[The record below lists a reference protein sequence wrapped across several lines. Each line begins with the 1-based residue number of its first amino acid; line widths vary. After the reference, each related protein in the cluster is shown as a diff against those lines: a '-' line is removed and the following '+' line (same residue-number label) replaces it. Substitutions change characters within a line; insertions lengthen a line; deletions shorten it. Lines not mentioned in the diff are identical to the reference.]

1 MFAPKTTTGKKMK
14 IITTL
19 LTGLTLSAAVMAQ
32 AADSVKVGFVYVG
45 PTGDAG
51 WTYSHDEA
59 RKYVVDQL
67 GDQVETSYVE
77 SVAEGADA
85 ERVIRNLAAKGHDL
99 IFTTSFGYMNPTLK
113 VAKRFPNVKFEHAT
127 GYKQSKNV
135 GTYMA
140 RAYQA
145 RYLTGL
151 VAGKMTKSN
160 VIGYVASFPIPE
172 VIRGINAFTKGVR
185 EVNPDASVKVVWVST
200 WYDPAKEREAAE
212 TLILQNADVLT
223 QHTDSAAVIQTAE
236 AKGKYAI
243 GYHSDM
249 SAYGSTAH
257 LTSAVHDWRPIYLAK
272 TKAVLNDTWTKEDI
286 WYGIKEGVTDI
297 APLNDAIPADVK
309 AMVLAKKAALKA
321 GTIRVFDGPIKDQSG
336 VEKVAKG
343 ASLSDGDLKG
353 FGWYVEGVDGK
364 LPKS

>member
-1 MFAPKTTTGKKMK
+1 MKAIKT
-14 IITTL
+14 I
-19 LTGLTLSAAVMAQ
+19 LTGLALSAAVMAQ
-32 AADSVKVGFVYVG
+32 AADKVKVGFVYVG

-67 GDQVETSYVE
+67 GSDKVETSYVE

-85 ERVIRNLAAKGHDL
+85 ERVIRNLAAKKHDL

-113 VAKRFPNVKFEHAT
+113 VAKRFPKVKFEHAT
-127 GYKQSKNV
+127 GYKQSKNM

-151 VAGKMTKSN
+151 IAGKMTKTN
-160 VIGYVASFPIPE
+160 VIGYVGSFPIPE

-185 EVNPDASVKVVWVST
+185 EVNPNAKVKVVWVSS

-212 TLILQNADVLT
+212 SLILQKADVLA

-249 SAYGSTAH
+249 SAFGKNAH
-257 LTSAVHDWRPIYLAK
+257 LTSAVHNWGPIYLAK
-272 TKAVLNDTWTKEDI
+272 TKAVLDNKWTKEDL

-297 APLNDAIPADVK
+297 APLNKAIPKDVQ
-309 AMVLAKKAALKA
+309 AMVMAKKADIKA
-321 GTIRVFDGPIKDQSG
+321 GKIRVFDGPIKDQG
-336 VEKVAKG
+336 GKVKVAKG
-343 ASLSDGDLKG
+343 ASMSDGELKG
-353 FGWYVEGVDGK
+353 FNWYVEGVDGQ

>member
-1 MFAPKTTTGKKMK
+1 MK
-14 IITTL
+14 NFKSL
-19 LTGLTLSAAVMAQ
+19 LAGVSLACAGAVQ
-32 AADSVKVGFVYVG
+32 AADDLKIGFVYVG

-59 RKYVVDQL
+59 RKYVESEL
-67 GDQVETSYVE
+67 GNKVKTSYVE

-85 ERVIRNLAAKGHDL
+85 ERVIRNLAKKGHDL

-113 VAKRFPNVKFEHAT
+113 VAKKFPKVKFEHAT
-127 GYKQSKNV
+127 GYKQSRNV

-140 RAYQA
+140 RAYQG

-151 VAGKMTKSN
+151 VAGKMTKTN
-160 VIGYVASFPIPE
+160 TIGYVGSFPIPE

-185 EVNPDASVKVVWVST
+185 EVNPQATVKVLWVSS

-249 SAYGSTAH
+249 SAYGANAH
-257 LTSAVHDWRPIYLAK
+257 LTSAVHNWAPIYLAK
-272 TKAVLNDTWTKEDI
+272 AKAVLNDEWKKEDL

-297 APLNDAIPADVK
+297 APYNNAVPADVR
-309 AMVLAKKAALKA
+309 AMVDAKKEALKS
-321 GTIRVFDGPIKDQSG
+321 GTSKVFEGPVKDQSG
-336 VEKVAKG
+336 TVRVTKG
-343 ASLSDGDLKG
+343 ATMSDGDLKG
-353 FGWYVEGVDGK
+353 FNWYIEGVEGK